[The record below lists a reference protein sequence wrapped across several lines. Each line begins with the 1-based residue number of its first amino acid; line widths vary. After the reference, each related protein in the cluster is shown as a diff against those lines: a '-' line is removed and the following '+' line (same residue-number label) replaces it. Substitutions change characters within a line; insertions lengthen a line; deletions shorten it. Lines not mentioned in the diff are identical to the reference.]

1 MLPYVDKIE
10 FELQPRPTKGAD
22 GKPLLYAHH
31 VPAMKCDLD
40 YIDEFCANYRGTH
53 RGEIRNLFETF
64 LEAAG
69 FMLSSGFRL
78 ETPIGSFSIKL
89 KLDSDISDPNVV
101 KASDVSY
108 DSVEFIPSK
117 KLIQQANPANR
128 HKGFRKLLTQVGN
141 AQMYDEQAMEAALRR
156 SVSNGYITVKSF
168 QVCSRLKYKS
178 ARRYLDGLCEG
189 ETPRLRRNKDAGALH
204 YFPVNMPKPDQ

>member
-10 FELQPRPTKGAD
+10 FELQPRLTKGTD
-22 GKPLLYAHH
+22 GKPLLYPHH

-53 RGEIRNLFETF
+53 KGEIKNLFETF

-89 KLDSDISDPNVV
+89 KLNGDVSDPELV

-108 DSVEFIPSK
+108 AGVDFTPSK
-117 KLIQQANPANR
+117 KLVQQSDPANR
-128 HKGFRKLLTQVGN
+128 HKGFRKRLTQVGN
-141 AQMYDEQAMEAALRR
+141 AQMYDEKAMEAALRR
-156 SVSNGYITVKSF
+156 SVSNGYITVKTF
-168 QVCSRLKYKS
+168 QVCSGLKYKS
-178 ARRYLDGLCEG
+178 ARHYLDSLCEG
-189 ETPRLRRNKDAGALH
+189 EAPRLRRSKDAGALH
-204 YFPVNMPKPDQ
+204 YFPVNMSDSDQ

>member
-10 FELQPRPTKGAD
+10 FELLPRPTKGAD
-22 GKPLLYAHH
+22 GKPLLYPHH
-31 VPAMKCDLD
+31 VAAMKCDLD

-53 RGEIRNLFETF
+53 KGEIKHLFETF

-78 ETPIGSFSIKL
+78 ETPIGSFDIKL
-89 KLDSDISDPNVV
+89 KLNGDVTDPEVV

-108 DSVEFIPSK
+108 AGVDFIPSK
-117 KLIQQANPANR
+117 RLTEQANPVQR

-141 AQMYDEQAMEAALRR
+141 AQIYDEQAMESALRR
-156 SVSNGYITVKSF
+156 SVSNGYITVKTF
-168 QVCSRLKYKS
+168 QVCSGLKYKS

-189 ETPRLRRNKDAGALH
+189 ESPRLRRNKDAGALH
-204 YFPVNMPKPDQ
+204 YFPVNMPKSDQ